1 MEKTDLRRLG
11 STLCWAV
18 VFADIGTSVYYVP
31 GILQGQVGAL
41 APAFVLLTSLGFV
54 LLAVKYAEI
63 ASRYGDGGGVVA
75 VASDAFGPFIG
86 CLGGILITIDYFLTI
101 AISSVSGFRYLDHLF
116 PLGSFLEPAVILALL
131 FLGLLNWV
139 GIKESA
145 RTSAII
151 AIAALVVDLVVL
163 GITGAQLDRAQWD
176 LVLDSM
182 TGLRRVSLVHG
193 LVGFGSAWLAFSGL
207 ESISQLSPA
216 MEEPRSKVA
225 RRAMILVVLSVLVT
239 VPLLTAFSIALLQ
252 AQKVNPDRFV
262 SELGFI
268 YGGIPLQ
275 LAVVVTAGSLLLFA
289 SNTAI
294 IGAYH
299 VFVALARKG
308 YMPARVAALN
318 RKFGTPHTAIGIAV
332 LVPLAIVV
340 ATRSR
345 MDILGDLYA
354 FGLLGAF
361 CLSSIGLDRIRW
373 LEGKRGLVAWI
384 GFATTLMLFTAWT
397 TNLFTKTLAT
407 AFGVSATLIGMGVA
421 VGTRRGWFDR
431 IIGAVPYFTAEEAE
445 SMAAQLPTAAR
456 IVTLPEAVNLLPLY
470 RASTL
475 VAVRGPNPRLLRE
488 AVLRVRGRGESILA
502 VLYVDE
508 IPGPFYPSLIG
519 PSEEAREVLGEM
531 VRALEKEGIEVIPVW
546 RMGHDAGTSIAGAA
560 IDLGVDAVMVG
571 TSQRSALWHLVRGD
585 VLRKLLHALPE
596 SIRLVIC
603 N

>member
-1 MEKTDLRRLG
+1 MEKTDLSRLG
-11 STLCWAV
+11 PTLCWAV

-41 APAFVLLTSLGFV
+41 APAFVFLTSLGFI
-54 LLAVKYAEI
+54 LLAAKYAEI
-63 ASRYGDGGGVVA
+63 ASRYADGGGVVA
-75 VASDAFGPFIG
+75 VASDAFGPLVG

-101 AISSVSGFRYLDHLF
+101 AISAVSGFHYLDAIIPFGRLI
-116 PLGSFLEPAVILALL
+116 EPAVLFALL

-145 RTSAII
+145 RAAATM
-151 AIAALVVDLVVL
+151 AIAALVVDLFVV
-163 GITGAQLDRAQWD
+163 GITGAQLDRAQWT
-176 LVLDSM
+176 LVLE
-182 TGLRRVSLVHG
+182 RLVGFRDVALTQG

-216 MEEPRSKVA
+216 MAEPRTRVA
-225 RRAMILVVLSVLVT
+225 RRAMILVVVSV
-239 VPLLTAFSIALLQ
+239 LLTAPILTAFTTALLE
-252 AQKVNPDRFV
+252 AHRVNPDRFV
-262 SELGFI
+262 SELGFA
-268 YGGIPLQ
+268 YGGMPLQ
-275 LAVVVTAGSLLLFA
+275 VAVVLSAGALLLFA

-332 LVPLAIVV
+332 LVPLAIVL
-340 ATRSR
+340 ATRGR
-345 MDILGDLYA
+345 MDLLGDLYA

-361 CLSSIGLDRIRW
+361 CLSSLGLDRIRW
-373 LEGKRGLVAWI
+373 VEGRRGLVSWI
-384 GFATTLMLFTAWT
+384 GFATTLMVFTAWT
-397 TNLFTKTLAT
+397 TNLLTKSLAT
-407 AFGVSATLIGMGVA
+407 VFGVCATAVGLAVA

-431 IIGAVPYFTAEEAE
+431 LIGAVPYFTAEEAE
-445 SMAAQLPTAAR
+445 TMAAQLPTAAR
-456 IVTLPEAVNLLPLY
+456 IVTLPEAVSLLPLY
-470 RASTL
+470 HPSTL
-475 VAVRGPNPRLLRE
+475 MAVRGPNPRLMRE
-488 AVLRVRGRGESILA
+488 AVTRLRGRGESTLA

-508 IPGPFYPSLIG
+508 IPGPFYPTLIG
-519 PSEEAREVLGEM
+519 PSDEAREVLGEM
-531 VRALEKEGIEVIPVW
+531 VRVIEKEEMNVIPIW
-546 RMGHDAGTSIAGAA
+546 RVGHDAGTSIAGAA

-596 SIRLVIC
+596 SIRLIIC